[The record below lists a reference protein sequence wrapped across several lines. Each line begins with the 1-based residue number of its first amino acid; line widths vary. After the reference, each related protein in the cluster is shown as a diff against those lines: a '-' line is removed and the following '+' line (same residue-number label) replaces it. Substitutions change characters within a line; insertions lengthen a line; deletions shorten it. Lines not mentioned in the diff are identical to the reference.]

1 VATTAI
7 FTFLT
12 GKTPMQSGTHF
23 QLRLLASLA
32 AVLLIG
38 ASAACGPLLAQS
50 GMFPNSRYNAYGRG
64 LYLNN
69 YAELYGLTARS
80 RGNAANV
87 YPQANTN
94 FQTFGSRANNQGGVY
109 YPNGNYIQNYN
120 STPYYDPYRNN

>member
-1 VATTAI
+1 
-7 FTFLT
+7 
-12 GKTPMQSGTHF
+12 MQSTSHF
-23 QLRLLASLA
+23 QLRLLTSLA

-38 ASAACGPLLAQS
+38 VAAACGPLLAQS

-80 RGNAANV
+80 RGNAANY

-94 FQTFGSRANNQGGVY
+94 FQTFGSRANNAYQGGAGS
-109 YPNGNYIQNYN
+109 PGSTYIQNYN